1 MPTNNRYTDPIM
13 LFFIQERLRQR
24 KTQKVLARLSGIEYR
39 MLQRLEQGERPID
52 IRQIRLL
59 CAALKIPFSHV
70 ALHEAVTESRRELI
84 HSLPV
89 SIRNELLDLIHS
101 IHQELEKK
109 RA

>member
-1 MPTNNRYTDPIM
+1 MPSRNRHTDPIM

-52 IRQIRLL
+52 IRQIRSL

-84 HSLPV
+84 HSLPA